1 MHMESIGS
9 QLRTLWIVVGL
20 VTSAIVPV
28 LCEPWTQLSVK
39 NTTLLG
45 PQLTP
50 DVTNVSRDGGYSALI
65 NDNIVWL
72 YDDTECMGYTGNQL
86 SFISNTAAV
95 ADPNQNIS
103 TVKDFGVVMVGSDS
117 HGRKEYAILA
127 NDTVGTG
134 GWIPFQPDELQFNNK
149 MKGQERVAI
158 WPGTSPTPISTTQ
171 AFMYAP
177 LVYVDYQPQ
186 DPSKEYQA
194 RGMTLVTITVLS
206 SGPIAAREGDLII
219 PGTEVAFGGF
229 ATLLG
234 FTSTTDP
241 SSGNDTRD
249 VYLLGAANNG
259 LQVARVGLDNVETY
273 TDYSYF
279 DPQSLQ
285 FSETSPD
292 PNISDYTQIYLPG
305 TFTSGSVFYSKET
318 HEIASSILLITA
330 GPYFSTYLMIYLNR
344 MADSTFYVR
353 FLDLN
358 QPLAPDPVWI
368 QGGKGGEGIVQEDA
382 EALVKYAWSPQQT
395 LYSSPPGKGGFNYAG
410 TAHPEYFNRQ
420 YFAESLYSQSTPSD
434 QRQNAWY
441 GSTILS
447 EDEAGGDG
455 RHLLISWTSQL
466 QGGTDNGIYQIW
478 LAKVEFD
485 SIPGKSTGTP
495 LSAPSASGGTTSGGQ
510 QPSKTPENMIPNS
523 GSRIATVFGYHGWE
537 DSCIFDAFSHMLL
550 SVIVASGL
558 ALLL

>member
-1 MHMESIGS
+1 MHITSIGS
-9 QLRTLWIVVGL
+9 QLQILWTVVGF
-20 VTSAIVPV
+20 VMPAIVPV
-28 LCEPWTQLSVK
+28 LCVPWTQISVK
-39 NTTLLG
+39 NITLLG
-45 PQLTP
+45 PQFTP
-50 DVTNVSRDGGYSALI
+50 DVTNVSRDGGYSVLL
-65 NDNIVWL
+65 NGNIVWL
-72 YDDTECMGYTGNQL
+72 YDDTECMGHAGNQL
-86 SFISNTAAV
+86 SFVSNTAAV

-103 TVKDFGVVMVGSDS
+103 TVKDFGVVMIGSDKY
-117 HGRKEYAILA
+117 GRKEYAILA

-171 AFMYAP
+171 AFVYAP

-194 RGMTLVTITVLS
+194 RGMTLVTITAPS
-206 SGPIAAREGDLII
+206 SGPIATREGDLII

-234 FTSTTDP
+234 YTSTANP
-241 SSGNDTRD
+241 PSGNDKRD

-259 LQVARVGLDNVETY
+259 LQLARVGLEDMETY
-273 TDYSYF
+273 TEYSYF
-279 DPQSLQ
+279 DPERLQ
-285 FSETSPD
+285 FSKASPD

-305 TFTSGSVFYSKET
+305 TFTSGSVFYS
-318 HEIASSILLITA
+318 
-330 GPYFSTYLMIYLNR
+330 PYFTTYLMIYLNR

-353 FLDLN
+353 YLDLN
-358 QPLAPDPVWI
+358 KPLETDPVWI
-368 QGGKGGEGIVQEDA
+368 QGGKEGNGIVQEDA

-395 LYSSPPGKGGFNYAG
+395 LYASPPGKGGFNYAG

-420 YFAESLYSQSTPSD
+420 YFAESLYPDSTTSS

-447 EDEAGGDG
+447 ENDAGSDG

-478 LAKVEFD
+478 LAKVEFGIT
-485 SIPGKSTGTP
+485 SGESTGTP
-495 LSAPSASGGTTSGGQ
+495 SSAPSVPAASMHGGQ
-510 QPSKTPENMIPNS
+510 QPSKTPENMMPNI
-523 GSRIATVFGYHGWE
+523 GSRMSIIFRHNGWE
-537 DSCIFDAFSHMLL
+537 DSQFYDALRSLL
-550 SVIVASGL
+550 LLGIVASGI
-558 ALLL
+558 AILL

>member
-1 MHMESIGS
+1 MHMNFIGL
-9 QLRTLWIVVGL
+9 QLLTPRALVGL
-20 VTSAIVPV
+20 VTCTIVPV
-28 LCEPWTQLSVK
+28 LCEPWTQISIK

-65 NDNIVWL
+65 NGNIVWL
-72 YDDTECMGYTGNQL
+72 YDDSECIGYEGNQL
-86 SFISNTAAV
+86 SFVSNTAAV
-95 ADPNQNIS
+95 ANPNQNIS
-103 TVKDFGVVMVGSDS
+103 TVKDFGVVMVGSDN

-134 GWIPFQPDELQFNNK
+134 GWVPFQPDELQFNNK
-149 MKGQERVAI
+149 MKGRERVAI

-194 RGMTLVTITVLS
+194 RGMTLVTITVPS
-206 SGPIAAREGDLII
+206 SGPMAAREGDLII
-219 PGTEVAFGGF
+219 PGTEIAFGGF

-234 FTSTTDP
+234 FTSTGDP

-259 LQVARVGLDNVETY
+259 LQVARVDLDHVEIY

-279 DPQSLQ
+279 DPRSLQ
-285 FSETSPD
+285 FSETSPG
-292 PNISDYTQIYLPG
+292 PNISDYAQIYLSG
-305 TFTSGSVFYSKET
+305 TFTSGSVFYS
-318 HEIASSILLITA
+318 
-330 GPYFSTYLMIYLNR
+330 PYFSTYLMIYLNK

-395 LYSSPPGKGGFNYAG
+395 LYSSPPGNGGFNYAG

-420 YFAESLYSQSTPSD
+420 YFAKSLYSQSTPSD
-434 QRQNAWY
+434 QRQNGWY

-447 EDEAGGDG
+447 EDDAGGDG
-455 RHLLISWTSQL
+455 RHLLLSWTSQL
-466 QGGTDNGIYQIW
+466 QGGMDNGIYQIW

-485 SIPGKSTGTP
+485 IISDKSTGNP
-495 LSAPSASGGTTSGGQ
+495 SSAPRASAATTSGGQ
-510 QPSKTPENMIPNS
+510 QSSKTPENMIPNS
-523 GSRIATVFGYHGWE
+523 GSRIAIAFGYHGWK
-537 DSCIFDAFSHMLL
+537 SSTFDAFSHILP
-550 SVIVASGL
+550 SVIAAIGIG
-558 ALLL
+558 LLL

>member
-1 MHMESIGS
+1 MRIKFIGS
-9 QLRTLWIVVGL
+9 QLRTLWTVVGL

-28 LCEPWTQLSVK
+28 LCEPWTQISVK
-39 NTTLLG
+39 DTTLLG

-72 YDDTECMGYTGNQL
+72 YDDTECMGYAGNQL
-86 SFISNTAAV
+86 SFVSNTAAV
-95 ADPNQNIS
+95 ANPNQNIS
-103 TVKDFGVVMVGSDS
+103 TVKDFGVVMVGSDN

-149 MKGQERVAI
+149 MKGRERVAI

-194 RGMTLVTITVLS
+194 RGMTLVTITIPS

-259 LQVARVGLDNVETY
+259 LQVARVNLDKVEIY
-273 TDYSYF
+273 SDYSYF

-305 TFTSGSVFYSKET
+305 TFTSGSVFYS
-318 HEIASSILLITA
+318 
-330 GPYFSTYLMIYLNR
+330 PYFSTYLMIYLNR
-344 MADSTFYVR
+344 MADSTFYFR

-358 QPLAPDPVWI
+358 QPLVPDPVWI
-368 QGGKGGEGIVQEDA
+368 QGGKDGKGIVQEDA

-420 YFAESLYSQSTPSD
+420 YFAKSLYSQSTPSG
-434 QRQNAWY
+434 QCQNAWY

-447 EDEAGGDG
+447 EDDAGGDG
-455 RHLLISWTSQL
+455 RHLLLSWTSQQ
-466 QGGTDNGIYQIW
+466 QGGMDNGIYQIW

-485 SIPGKSTGTP
+485 SISGESTGTP
-495 LSAPSASGGTTSGGQ
+495 LSAPSASAATTSGGQ
-510 QPSKTPENMIPNS
+510 QPSKTPDNMMPNS
-523 GSRIATVFGYHGWE
+523 GSRIATVFGFYEWE
-537 DSCIFDAFSHMLL
+537 DSCVFDAFSCILL
-550 SVIVASGL
+550 SVIVAKG
-558 ALLL
+558 ATLLL